1 MQKSHITRIH
11 HPSGKLYEAFCT
23 FVMGHPEGSFF
34 QSDAFFRLMERWEEA
49 TPVLLI
55 MVDTQ
60 HQVQGSLLAVLLGEG
75 RGVQKW
81 LSSRTVVYGGP
92 LMAPQRR
99 LQEHMNV
106 DALLKALIKEVAA
119 RSVYIQFRN
128 FRDWSDLQPVFNSN
142 GFRYEERLNMLVG
155 TSRRIRAWRGLSDS
169 RRRQVKSSL
178 KNGATI
184 IVNPDSHQVMAFY
197 DILHTLYTKRVKKPL
212 PSFEL
217 FEAFGQMCR
226 TGSYEAP
233 MPDTMRATPQQEAE
247 PRNSGLLA
255 GISGLADAAP
265 GLFST
270 DTKDTFS
277 SGKTS
282 EGGGSG
288 QSNQVTAA
296 DRPGV
301 ILLVA
306 YQGEVVGGIVCP
318 MMPGRAMYEW
328 YVAGL
333 DRQLKGKGIYPSV
346 LATWSAIEYAA
357 NNGLRYFDFMGMGVP
372 DEPYGV
378 RDFKARF
385 GGEWVNHGRYMR
397 VNNKL
402 KYTLARLG
410 YRAWQAVGL

>member
-34 QSDAFFRLMERWEEA
+34 QSDAFFRLMDRWSEA

-55 MVDTQ
+55 MVDAQ

-75 RGVQKW
+75 RGMQKW

-99 LQEHMNV
+99 LKEHMNV
-106 DALLKALIKEVAA
+106 DALFKALIKEVGG

-155 TSRRIRAWRGLSDS
+155 TSRRIKAWRGLSDS
-169 RRRQVKSSL
+169 RRRQVRKSL
-178 KNGATI
+178 QHGATI
-184 IVNPDSHQVMAFY
+184 VVNPGTDQLRAFY
-197 DILHTLYTKRVKKPL
+197 RILHELYAKRVKKPL
-212 PSFEL
+212 PSLEL

-226 TGSYEAP
+226 AGSYEAP
-233 MPDTMRATPQQEAE
+233 MPDTMRATPLQETGV
-247 PRNSGLLA
+247 RDSGLLT
-255 GISGLADAAP
+255 GLSGLADAAP
-265 GLFST
+265 ELFNT
-270 DTKDTFS
+270 AADTP
-277 SGKTS
+277 
-282 EGGGSG
+282 SG
-288 QSNQVTAA
+288 QSSQVAPG

-301 ILLVA
+301 VMLVT
-306 YQGEVVGGIVCP
+306 YQGEVVGGIVCA

-346 LATWSAIEYAA
+346 LVTWSAIEYAA
-357 NNGLRYFDFMGMGVP
+357 ANHLRYFDFMGMGVP

-378 RDFKARF
+378 RDFNARF
-385 GGEWVNHGRYMR
+385 GGEWVNHGRFMR
-397 VNNKL
+397 VNNKV
-402 KYTLARLG
+402 KYMLAKLG
-410 YRAWQAVGL
+410 YRAWQAVGI